1 MAYPVHLDSWI
12 VTWAL
17 PLMST
22 ADTSPP
28 RVSVGSANAAVP
40 EPSEGELSSPV
51 NPCAA
56 LYSSGLMF
64 SNSSTTWYS
73 LIV

>member
-1 MAYPVHLDSWI
+1 MAYPVHLASWI
-12 VTWAL
+12 VSWAL

-28 RVSVGSANAAVP
+28 TLSVGAANAAVP

-56 LYSSGLMF
+56 LYSS
-64 SNSSTTWYS
+64 TTWYS